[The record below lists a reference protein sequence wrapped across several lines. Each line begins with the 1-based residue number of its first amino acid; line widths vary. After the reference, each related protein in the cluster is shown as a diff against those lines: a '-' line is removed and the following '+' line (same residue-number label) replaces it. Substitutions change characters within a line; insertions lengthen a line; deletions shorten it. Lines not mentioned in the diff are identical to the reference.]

1 MSVSSSTYAPQIER
15 ETNAVIGGKNVSAE
29 RSGGGRSGASG
40 GPTVAV
46 VSLVIALRG
55 DAMKRLGLDRS
66 VSSMSGE
73 HILYRNTGPSLGA
86 GVGSC
91 CFSVVGNAC
100 WVCGP
105 LGEFAWT
112 AIGELIDDTYNERYS
127 PPF

>member
-73 HILYRNTGPSLGA
+73 HILYRNTGPLSVPVSVLAAFRWSECLLGLW
-86 GVGSC
+86 S
-91 CFSVVGNAC
+91 S
-100 WVCGP
+100 WRVCVDRDWR
-105 LGEFAWT
+105 A
-112 AIGELIDDTYNERYS
+112 DR
-127 PPF
+127 